1 MIQTF
6 NIFISWCHGEHG
18 GSGEDYQFTV
28 RGEEEYVDYL
38 VEELNANYSDFYSTS
53 AGHDMYVY
61 HPCSTVV
68 SIVGLS
74 PSDLVMKAREL
85 VK

>member
-18 GSGEDYQFTV
+18 GSGE
-28 RGEEEYVDYL
+28 DYL